1 MIVMYSKPDCGHCV
15 LAKAWLDRHNVEYT
29 EIDVSS
35 DPDALNFIR
44 EQGHRTVP
52 QIYYDTGT
60 SHKLLVEGGNTGL
73 QAMDVDGLLSR
84 VDEVSTFS
92 LADLGDI

>member
-1 MIVMYSKPDCGHCV
+1 MIVMYTKDDCGHCV
-15 LAKAWLDRHNVEYT
+15 QAKSWMDYHNVDYR
-29 EIDVSS
+29 EINVNQ
-35 DPDALNFIR
+35 DPQGLQFIR